1 MKNFLTVALV
11 FVTATG
17 CSCFKNAFAKS
28 HLKTVSDNVL
38 YSIVV
43 MAVSALVLAFFGGIR
58 PVSPMTMALSV
69 VFGILV
75 AAEQIVGNE
84 ALKRGPMSLTN
95 LVADGGLILTVIFAC
110 TVCGEK
116 LTAIRA
122 VGIVLMLLS
131 MGLICNPKAD
141 KKVTTV
147 WVALAAA
154 LFVLCGVL
162 GIIQKMLAMSGH
174 SDEIYGF
181 LFYNFLVGV
190 AVTAVY
196 LLFLVKVQRTPV
208 TVDLSDLGNH
218 VTGSALLSGL
228 CNAGLHISTM
238 LAVDALPATV
248 AFPIVDGGKLFF
260 LTLADVLFFHQ
271 KLTRIQRLGIV
282 LAGVA
287 IVILA

>member
-1 MKNFLTVALV
+1 MKNFLTVAMV
-11 FVTATG
+11 FLTATG
-17 CSCFKNAFAKS
+17 CSCFKNAFAKRS
-28 HLKTVSDNVL
+28 LATVSDNVL
-38 YSIVV
+38 FSIVV
-43 MAVSALVLAFFGGIR
+43 MAVSAVVLACFGGIR
-58 PVSPMTMALSV
+58 PVSPVTMALSV

-116 LTAIRA
+116 LTVMRGA
-122 VGIVLMLLS
+122 GIALMLLS

-141 KKVTTV
+141 KKITAV

-190 AVTAVY
+190 AVTAAY
-196 LLFLVKVQRTPV
+196 LLFLVKARHVPV
-208 TVDLSDLGNH
+208 TVDLPDLGNH
-218 VTGSALLSGL
+218 VFGSALLSGL

-238 LAVDALPATV
+238 FAVDALPATV

-260 LTLADVLFFHQ
+260 LTLADVIFFHQ
-271 KLTRIQRLGIV
+271 KLSRMQVLGIV
-282 LAGVA
+282 LAGIA